1 MGERHS
7 EFTREADDHYV
18 DPSWCTERLLDRYP
32 ELHVMHD
39 PCCGLGTIVD
49 AALARGITCTGSD
62 IIDRA
67 KGRFPT
73 ADFRKCRW
81 TEKAIVTNP
90 PFIIAAD
97 IVRHAL
103 TIVRPGGIV
112 AVIAQAKFLFS
123 QGRHATF
130 DHPSMER
137 VIVFSKRPS
146 MPPGKMLAEL
156 GESCRGGGSLDFCWC
171 VWRVGKIVPGCVMEW
186 TL

>member
-7 EFTREADDHYV
+7 EFTRDVEDWYS
-18 DPSWCTERLLDRYP
+18 DPAWCTERLLDRYP
-32 ELHVMHD
+32 GLDRAHD

-49 AALARGITCTGSD
+49 VALICGIRCTGSD
-62 IIDRA
+62 IVDRA
-67 KGRFPT
+67 SGRFPI
-73 ADFRKCRW
+73 ADFLSRG
-81 TEKAIVTNP
+81 TPEANVVTNP
-90 PFIIAAD
+90 PFNIAAD

-103 TIVRPGGIV
+103 SVVRPGGIV

-123 QGRHATF
+123 QGRHAIF

-137 VIVFSKRPS
+137 VVIFSRRPS

-171 VWRVGKIVPGCVMEW
+171 VWRVGKIIPGCVIEW